1 MTVSGADATRAA
13 ATERPLRAMTS
24 PREQFTE
31 AMMQH
36 VVYTGDP
43 SERDYLHDEMV
54 KRCAELFDVYQGTE
68 GLAAVFRRLHRLVAR
83 EQDAMAHHDH
93 IAEFVGPVVQA
104 LYQGRHGHIVRGAID
119 CATQNRQ
126 WQRHRYKQ
134 MTKKLLGDP
143 QLAAMQKRLADCLQ
157 PVYARRQMAQMHQN
171 LMSDHRARALI
182 GAHTEVNRNEPRAFF
197 QTSKDAGE
205 KTAIN
210 AINTFWNITHPHRP
224 CRVAAGVPF
233 GINESW
239 HCVLISGP
247 QVREV
252 TGSDTATALVTSQ
265 TPDALSVTIVGSH
278 RREDAL
284 PPVCGSETVLRA
296 SECTVQT
303 LLDAARLDV
312 PRAVMDVTQ
321 QGARANN
328 NSKSLL
334 LEYVEPRDVHI
345 PCGVLLHSSDA
356 VSARRALQSVH
367 TGEEVRWVSLPST
380 DHEAM
385 LVCRDLAMSCLLSTV
400 TGEPL
405 RLGMGERLPDA
416 HGRREVGVAMIPG
429 TRVVWTMRHLERHGV
444 QCTFAGAWF
453 AARDNTLQ
461 TVTTRVPRFGE
472 RVRGGDEHSAVG
484 DVSRMLDVLARSGQ
498 FAMTD
503 ETSWE
508 HRGVRT
514 WCRLRQEFTGPDDVV
529 RSVLACGQPLRWHVA
544 VAASAMD
551 ADVQLPPI
559 QRNETAPSAIPPALQ
574 MQMIAAQVMGTHSVD
589 PVEVRE
595 CARLLYLLAHDCGRY
610 IATVPPMSLPSA
622 VKRRLGS
629 SDAAVVR
636 RKRVTSARTL
646 NPDYPDAQPRR
657 NTGEQQ

>member
-1 MTVSGADATRAA
+1 
-13 ATERPLRAMTS
+13 MTS
-24 PREQFTE
+24 PCDRFTE
-31 AMMQH
+31 AMLQH

-43 SERDYLHDEMV
+43 LQREYLHKHMV
-54 KRCAELFDVYQGTE
+54 QRCAELFDVYQGPD

-104 LYQGRHGHIVRGAID
+104 LYQGRHGHVVRSAID
-119 CATQNRQ
+119 CAAQNRR
-126 WQRHRYKQ
+126 WQRDRYKR
-134 MTKKLLGDP
+134 MTKALLGDA
-143 QLAAMQKRLADCLQ
+143 QLAEMQQRLANCLQ
-157 PVYARRQMAQMHQN
+157 PVYARRQMAQMHHN

-182 GAHTEVNRNEPRAFF
+182 GAHTEVKRDEPRAFF
-197 QTSKDAGE
+197 QTSKDTGE

-224 CRVAAGVPF
+224 CRIAAGVPF
-233 GINESW
+233 GIKESW
-239 HCVLISGP
+239 HSVLVSGP

-252 TGSDTATALVTSQ
+252 SGHDTVTALLTSQ
-265 TPDALSVTIVGSH
+265 TSDALSITIIGAH

-284 PPVCGSETVLRA
+284 PPVCGSETVLRVA
-296 SECTVQT
+296 DCTVQT

-312 PRAVMDVTQ
+312 PRAVMDTAQ
-321 QGARANN
+321 QSARANN

-334 LEYVEPRDVHI
+334 LEYVEPRDVHL
-345 PCGVLLHSSDA
+345 PCGILLHSPDA
-356 VSARRALQSVH
+356 AVARRALTSVH
-367 TGEEVRWVSLPST
+367 TGDEVRWVSLPST

-385 LVCRDLAMSCLLSTV
+385 LVCRDLSMSCLRSTV
-400 TGEPL
+400 FGEPL
-405 RLGMGERLPDA
+405 SLRMGGRFPKAD
-416 HGRREVGVAMIPG
+416 GRREVGVAMIPG

-453 AARDNTLQ
+453 AAHDNTLQ

-472 RVRGGDEHSAVG
+472 RVRGGDEHSEVG
-484 DVSRMLDVLARSGQ
+484 DVSRMLGVLERSGQ

-508 HRGVRT
+508 RRGVRM
-514 WCRLRQEFTGPDDVV
+514 WCRLRRQFADPDDVV

-551 ADVQLPPI
+551 AGVQLPPI
-559 QRNETAPSAIPPALQ
+559 QRNETAPSVIPSTLQ
-574 MQMIAAQVMGTHSVD
+574 VQMIAAQIMGTHSVD

-595 CARLLYLLAHDCGRY
+595 CARLLYLLAQDCGRY

-646 NPDYPDAQPRR
+646 NPDYPDAQPRC
-657 NTGEQQ
+657 NVGQVSN